1 MSGGTSLP
9 PSTPGISVLV
19 VEDERIIS
27 LALASMLRGLGL
39 RVAACVPSGEA
50 ALELLRHHTPDLVL
64 LDIHLEGE
72 LDGIATAQA
81 MRERNGPPVA
91 FTTAYTDSETI
102 RRAMALEPLAFLAKP
117 LAPHDIQKLVAGL
130 AGPDGR
136 VER

>member
-1 MSGGTSLP
+1 MSE
-9 PSTPGISVLV
+9 STPLTTAPGINVLV

-27 LALASMLRGLGL
+27 LALAAMLRGLGH

-50 ALELLRHHTPDLVL
+50 ALELLLHHRPDLVL

-72 LDGIATAQA
+72 LDGIATAHA

-130 AGPDGR
+130 GGR